1 MPVRKARIADVKAI
15 QKLINS
21 YARKHKIIPRSLN
34 DLYEKIRDLTV
45 YVNKKDTIQGVC
57 GLHVAWEDL
66 AEIRSLAVSTRS
78 QSKGIG
84 TALVENAINEAKEL
98 GVRKVFVL
106 TYYPEYFKR
115 FGFEEVD
122 KAKLPHK
129 IWADCL
135 NCHKFPE
142 CDETAVQLKLKH
154 R

>member
-1 MPVRKARIADVKAI
+1 MPVRKARATDVLVI

-21 YARKHKIIPRSLN
+21 NANKHKIIPRSLN

-45 YVNKKDTIQGVC
+45 YVSSKGTIQGVC
-57 GLHVAWEDL
+57 GLHVVWEDL

-78 QSKGIG
+78 KGRGIG
-84 TALVENAINEAKEL
+84 TALVEHAINEAREL

-142 CDETAVQLKLKH
+142 CDETAVQLRLKSK
-154 R
+154 

>member
-1 MPVRKARIADVKAI
+1 MPVRKARATDVLVI

-45 YVNKKDTIQGVC
+45 FVNSRGTVQGVC

-84 TALVENAINEAKEL
+84 SALVEHAIKEAREL
-98 GVRKVFVL
+98 GVGKVFVL
-106 TYYPEYFKR
+106 TYYPDYFKR

-135 NCHKFPE
+135 NCHKFPA
-142 CDETAVQLKLKH
+142 CDETAVQLRLKAK
-154 R
+154 